1 MNDQLPT
8 DQRELEL
15 TTSRKISASGNG
27 SSLHDAKAIAARNAW
42 LSLGAAVE
50 ANGRDGLDQDALLA
64 TLQAELLKEQA
75 APAASDVAGQVDWSW
90 AAVVVAASV
99 LIAATVIGVISQR
112 SDKVP
117 GADPG
122 EQLVQPSL
130 PNKLP
135 PSKPV
140 PSAEPQ
146 DLPSVEA
153 QSNPALAGTP
163 ATSSWNDLDDAINS
177 TYTVLQQMTVHPSGV
192 DQSLTDFDS
201 QLKQLSADISGE
213 SL

>member
-15 TTSRKISASGNG
+15 TTSRKISTSGNG
-27 SSLHDAKAIAARNAW
+27 SSLYDAKAIAARNAW

-50 ANGRDGLDQDALLA
+50 ANGRDGLDQDGLLA

-140 PSAEPQ
+140 PSAGPQ
-146 DLPSVEA
+146 DFPSVEA

-163 ATSSWNDLDDAINS
+163 ATSSWNDLDEAINS
-177 TYTVLQQMTVHPSGV
+177 TYTVLQQMTVQPSGV
-192 DQSLTDFDS
+192 DQSLTEFDS